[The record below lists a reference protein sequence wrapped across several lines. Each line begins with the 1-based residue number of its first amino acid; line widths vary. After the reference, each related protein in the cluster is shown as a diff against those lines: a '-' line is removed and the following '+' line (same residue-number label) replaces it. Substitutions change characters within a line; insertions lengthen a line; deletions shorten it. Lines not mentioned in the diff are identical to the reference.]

1 MLKALQATCLPERV
15 TEIPGPRSRE
25 LAKRL
30 ARVEC
35 PQITYQDKD
44 LPIFWER
51 SQGMNVWDV
60 DGNRYLDFTAAF
72 GVTALGH
79 SPYFLQVAIAEQ
91 GTQLFHAMG
100 DIYPARLKVEL
111 AELLAE
117 LAPHDL
123 CQSIFASSG
132 SEAVEAAIK
141 TVARVT
147 GRPHILAFEDG
158 YHGLTLGALACTGRF
173 DFQEPFLGQIPEI
186 SMHVPFPCPESGV
199 STAHALEQVE
209 YAVQLARQDGRLF
222 GGVLVEPVQG
232 RGGIR
237 IPDAAFLRGLRAI
250 ADTHKML
257 LIFDEVFTG
266 FGRLGDWFGSSAFDV
281 VPDLMCVGKAMAG
294 GFPISACIGKP
305 SIMERWGF
313 STGEALHTSTFLG
326 NPLGCA
332 MAIANLKELR
342 AGDWPHRVREKGYA
356 FQARL
361 EALASEFEDLIGVRG
376 MGLAIA
382 VEFKNARPHTSSA
395 STAFAVM
402 KELLKRGIVV
412 LIGGTRANILTI
424 TPPFIVD
431 FAEMDFFA
439 AQLRDILQRLTTL
452 FHGDGRAL
460 SP

>member
-15 TEIPGPRSRE
+15 TEIPGPRSRD

-30 ARVEC
+30 SRVEC

-72 GVTALGH
+72 GVTVLGH
-79 SPYFLQVAIAEQ
+79 SPYFLQAAIAEQ
-91 GTQLFHAMG
+91 GTQMFHAMG

-117 LAPHDL
+117 LAPGEL

-147 GRPHILAFEDG
+147 GRPRILAFEES

-186 SMHVPFPCPESGV
+186 SMHVPFPCRESGV
-199 STAHALEQVE
+199 TTAHSLEQVE
-209 YAVQLARQDGRLF
+209 YTVQMACQDGRHF
-222 GGVLVEPVQG
+222 GGILVEPVQG

-237 IPDAAFLRGLRAI
+237 IPDPAFLRGLRAI
-250 ADTHKML
+250 ADHHKML
-257 LIFDEVFTG
+257 LIFDEIFTG
-266 FGRLGDWFGSSAFDV
+266 FGRLGDWFGSNAFDV

-305 SIMERWGF
+305 SVMERWGF
-313 STGEALHTSTFLG
+313 SSGEALHTSTFLG

-332 MAIANLKELR
+332 MSLANLKALR
-342 AGDWPHRVREKGYA
+342 EGDWPNRVREKGYA
-356 FQARL
+356 FLARL
-361 EALASEFEDLIGVRG
+361 QAVAEEFEPLVSVRG
-376 MGLAIA
+376 MGLALA
-382 VEFKNARPHTSSA
+382 VEFKSAQLGASSSGLA
-395 STAFAVM
+395 LAVM

-412 LIGGTRANILTI
+412 LIGGSRANVLTL
-424 TPPFIVD
+424 TPPYIVD
-431 FAEMDFFA
+431 FAEMDFLT
-439 AQLRDILQRLTTL
+439 AQLRDILKNLTTAL
-452 FHGDGRAL
+452 NGDG
-460 SP
+460 